1 MIDPRIY
8 RETPEIAE
16 KALKDRNIE
25 FDIGEVIEADKKRR
39 EIIIESE
46 SLKSERNKASKTIA
60 SAKSVNKE
68 ITADIKRMREIGERI
83 TALDNE
89 LKKAEV
95 ELNDMAVLI
104 PNIPHESVPV
114 GPDDCFN
121 ILVRKW
127 GKPQNFKFK
136 TKSHLELGENLDLID
151 LKRGAK
157 IAESRFVLMKGLG
170 AMLERALIN
179 LMLDTHTKKG
189 YVEVF
194 PPILVSRESMYS
206 TGQLPKLKDE
216 MYECTD
222 GLFLVPTAEVP
233 VTNIYRN
240 EILAEE
246 ELPKKFAAYTPCFR
260 REAGAAGKE
269 TKGLIRLHQFNK
281 VELVKFTHPDNSYE
295 ELEALTADAEEILQ
309 RLALPYRTVAL
320 STGDLS
326 FAAAKCY
333 DLEVWMP
340 SYNDYKEIS
349 SCSNFTDFQARRAN
363 IRFRETATGKIRF
376 VHTLNGSGLAIGRTV
391 AAILE
396 NCQNEDG
403 SISVPAALVGY
414 MGGVTRIT

>member
-1 MIDPRIY
+1 MIDPNVY
-8 RETPEIAE
+8 RETPEIVE
-16 KALKDRNIE
+16 KALKDRNIQ
-25 FDIGEVIEADKKRR
+25 FGLKKFIELDKKRR
-39 EIIIESE
+39 KIIVESE
-46 SLKSERNKASKTIA
+46 ELKGERNKTSKAIA
-60 SAKSVNKE
+60 VAKTTDKDVSGQ
-68 ITADIKRMREIGERI
+68 IKRMRTIGDRI
-83 TALDNE
+83 ASLDNE
-89 LKKAEV
+89 LREIESK
-95 ELNDMAVLI
+95 LNDMAILI

-114 GPDDCFN
+114 GPDECFN
-121 ILVRKW
+121 ALIHEW
-127 GKPQNFKFK
+127 GEPQDFKFNI
-136 TKSHLELGENLDLID
+136 KSHLELGETLDLID

-179 LMLDTHTKKG
+179 LMLDTHIKKG

-240 EILAEE
+240 EILNEE

-281 VELVKFTHPDNSYE
+281 VELVKISHPDNSYE
-295 ELEALTADAEEILQ
+295 ELESLTSDVEDILQ
-309 RLALPYRTVAL
+309 KLALPYRVVAL

-363 IRFRETATGKIRF
+363 IRFRKTSTGKIGY

-391 AAILE
+391 AAIFE
-396 NCQNEDG
+396 NYQNEDG
-403 SISVPAALVGY
+403 SISIPAVLVDY
-414 MGGVTRIT
+414 MGGTTRIT